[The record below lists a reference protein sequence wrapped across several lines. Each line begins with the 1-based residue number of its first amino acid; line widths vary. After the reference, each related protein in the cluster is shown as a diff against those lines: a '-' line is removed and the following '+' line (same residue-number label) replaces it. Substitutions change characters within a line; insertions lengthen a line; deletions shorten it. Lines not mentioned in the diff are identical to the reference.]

1 MLINNV
7 MPTVFLRCCWRVV
20 LLVLAAL
27 PPALAQVPA
36 PPDSL
41 PGLSRPFARYARQAL
56 VEQLYAHLDRPTY
69 AAGETMWL
77 KLYAVDG
84 TRHQPLALSKIAYVE
99 LLNAQQQPV
108 LQARLALSRATGH
121 GSLALPPD
129 LPAGRYVLR
138 AYTSWMRNFSPEGY
152 FHCPV
157 TVLNT
162 SRPPGPA
169 ARPAAASYDVQF
181 FPEGGQ
187 LVRGLRSRVGLR
199 VVNAAGQGVAATGTV
214 RNAQGQP
221 AATFETLKFGLG
233 SFDFTPTAAGAG
245 YVASVQVAGGP
256 SLEVPLPAASETG
269 YVLRLAAADADYVR
283 LTVQAQGAALPP
295 GDVAVLGHAGQRIVA
310 AARGP
315 VVEGGVGEFT
325 FAKKD
330 LPDGTVRFTLFDGA
344 ARPRAERLY
353 FQRPR
358 HPLAL
363 AVRAA
368 PAGYAPRTRVEVQL
382 SADAPAHAS
391 LAVYQL
397 DSLNAAEPADIGT
410 FLSLTAELKGYVE
423 APNYYLRDTS
433 ALARAALD
441 NLLLTQGWSRF
452 RWDDVLAARPPAL
465 PYLPEVNGH
474 FVRGRVTDRRT
485 GAPAAGLT
493 AYLASPSR
501 AIRFY
506 NASSQEDGG
515 LRFEVNPF
523 YGPTQ
528 LVLQTDYLRDSTYHL
543 ELLSP
548 FSTQFAAGRA
558 RPFALSQALAAALTQ
573 RAVQVQTQRK
583 FLARFENPYLQ
594 PAHDTLAFYGRP
606 DEQYLL
612 DDYTRFPVLEEV
624 MREYVPGVLVRHRRD
639 GFHFLV
645 VDKRNDATFRNNPLV
660 LLDGVPVFDVNKIMA
675 FSPLKIR
682 KLDVVDGHYF
692 HGPLTYDGVVSYT
705 TYKGDLAGFLLPPQA
720 LLEEYEGL
728 QGEREF
734 FAPRYET
741 AAQQQSRLP
750 DFRNLLHWQP
760 DVALTPGQ
768 PRTLT
773 FYTSD
778 QLGRYLIVAQGLA
791 PDGRAGSSSLVLEV
805 KPAL

>member
-1 MLINNV
+1 MRRKTL
-7 MPTVFLRCCWRVV
+7 CWLAGLP
-20 LLVLAAL
+20 LLALAAL
-27 PPALAQVPA
+27 PPAFAQAPA
-36 PPDSL
+36 GPDSL
-41 PGLSRPFARYARQAL
+41 PGISGPFARYARQAL
-56 VEQLYAHLDRPTY
+56 VEQLYGHLDRPTY
-69 AAGETMWL
+69 AAGETVWL
-77 KLYAVDG
+77 QLYAVDG
-84 TRHQPLALSKIAYVE
+84 TAHRPLALSKIAYVE

-121 GSLALPPD
+121 GSLALPPG
-129 LPAGRYVLR
+129 LPAGPYVLR
-138 AYTSWMRNFSPEGY
+138 AYTSWMQNFSPEGY

-162 SRPPGPA
+162 ARPPGPA
-169 ARPAAASYDVQF
+169 ARSAAAGYDVQF

-187 LVRGLRSRVGLR
+187 LVQGLPSRVGLR
-199 VVNAAGQGVAATGTV
+199 VVDRAGRGVAATGTV
-214 RNAQGQP
+214 RDAQGQP
-221 AATFETLKFGLG
+221 VATFATLKFGLG
-233 SFDFTPTAAGAG
+233 SFDFTPAMAGAG
-245 YVASVQVAGGP
+245 YVASVQLAGEQ
-256 SLEVPLPAASETG
+256 SINVPLPAAREAG
-269 YVLRLAAADADYVR
+269 YVLRLADAADSVR
-283 LTVQAQGAALPP
+283 LTVRTAGAALPP
-295 GDVAVLGHAGQRIVA
+295 AGDVAVLGHAGQRLVA
-310 AARGP
+310 AAHRP
-315 VVEGGVGEFT
+315 LSGGVGEFA

-330 LPDGTVRFTLFDGA
+330 LPDGITRFTLFDGA
-344 ARPRAERLY
+344 GWPRAERLF
-353 FQRPR
+353 FQPPR

-363 AVRAA
+363 AVQAA
-368 PAGYAPRTRVEVQL
+368 PTLSYAPRARVELQL
-382 SADAPAHAS
+382 SADAPANAS

-433 ALARAALD
+433 AAARAALD

-452 RWDDVLAARPPAL
+452 RWDDVLAGRPPAL

-474 FVRGRVTDRRT
+474 FVRARLTDRRT

-506 NASSQEDGG
+506 NAVSQADGS
-515 LRFEVNPF
+515 LRFETNPF

-548 FSTQFAAGRA
+548 FSARFAAGGA
-558 RPFALSQALAAALTQ
+558 RPFALSPALAAALTQ
-573 RAVQVQTQRK
+573 RSVQVQTQRK
-583 FLARFENPYLQ
+583 FFARFENLYTQ
-594 PAHDTLAFYGRP
+594 PPHDTLAFYGRP

-624 MREYVPGVLVRHRRD
+624 MREYVPGVLVRKRRD

-645 VDKRNDATFRNNPLV
+645 VDKRNDATFRNNPIV

-682 KLDVVDGHYF
+682 KLDVVDGHFF

-705 TYKGDLAGFLLPPQA
+705 TYKGDLAGFPLPPQA

-760 DVALTPGQ
+760 DVTLTPGQ
-768 PRTLT
+768 PRTLS

-778 QLGRYLIVAQGLA
+778 QVGRYLVVAQGLA
-791 PDGRAGSSSLVLEV
+791 ADGRAGSARLVLDV

>member
-1 MLINNV
+1 MRNLI
-7 MPTVFLRCCWRVV
+7 FRGIAG
-20 LLVLAAL
+20 LVLPLLAVL
-27 PPALAQVPA
+27 PPAWAQAPA
-36 PPDSL
+36 VPDSL

-56 VEQLYAHLDRPTY
+56 IEQLFAHLDRPTY

-77 KLYAVDG
+77 KVYAVDG

-108 LQARLALSRATGH
+108 LQVRLALSRATGH

-129 LPAGRYVLR
+129 LPAGSYVLR

-162 SRPPGPA
+162 ARPPGPA

-214 RNAQGQP
+214 RDAQGQP
-221 AATFETLKFGLG
+221 VATFETLKFGLG
-233 SFDFTPTAAGAG
+233 SFDFTPALAGLG
-245 YVASVQVAGGP
+245 YVASIQLIDGQNVKVA
-256 SLEVPLPAASETG
+256 LPAAVEAG
-269 YVLRLAAADADYVR
+269 YVLRLADSTADYVR
-283 LTVQAQGAALPP
+283 LTVQAQGSALPP
-295 GDVAVLGHAGQRIVA
+295 GPVAVLGHAGQRIVA

-315 VVEGGVGEFT
+315 VIGGVGEFT

-330 LPDGTVRFTLFDGA
+330 LPDGTMRFTLFDGA

-363 AVRAA
+363 AVQAA
-368 PAGYAPRTRVEVQL
+368 PAGYAPRARVEVQL
-382 SADAPAHAS
+382 SADAPANAS

-397 DSLNAAEPADIGT
+397 DSLNAAEPADIDT
-410 FLSLTAELKGYVE
+410 FLSLTSELKGHVE

-474 FVRGRVTDRRT
+474 FVRGRITDRRT

-501 AIRFY
+501 AIRLY
-506 NASSQEDGG
+506 NAISQENGE
-515 LRFEVNPF
+515 LRFETNPF

-528 LVLQTDYLRDSTYHL
+528 LVLQTNYLRDSTYHL

-548 FSTQFAAGRA
+548 FSTQFAAGQA
-558 RPFALSQALAAALTQ
+558 RPLALSPALAAALTQ
-573 RAVQVQTQRK
+573 RSVQVQTQRK
-583 FLARFENPYLQ
+583 FFARFENAYTQ

-624 MREYVPGVLVRHRRD
+624 MREYVPGVLVRKRRD

-645 VDKRNDATFRNNPLV
+645 VDKRNDATFRNNPMV

-682 KLDVVDGHYF
+682 KLDVVDGHFF

-705 TYKGDLAGFLLPPQA
+705 TYKGDLGGFPLPPQA

-750 DFRNLLHWQP
+750 DFRNLLYWQP
-760 DVALTPGQ
+760 DVTLTPGQ

-778 QLGRYLIVAQGLA
+778 QVGRYLVVAQGLA
-791 PDGRAGSSSLVLEV
+791 ADGRAGSARLVLEV

>member
-1 MLINNV
+1 MSAI
-7 MPTVFLRCCWRVV
+7 FLRRFSR
-20 LLVLAAL
+20 LLLLALRLAAL
-27 PPALAQVPA
+27 PPALAQAQAV
-36 PPDSL
+36 PDSL
-41 PGLSRPFARYARQAL
+41 PGLSRPFARYTRQAL
-56 VEQLYAHLDRPTY
+56 VEQLFAHLDRPTY

-77 KLYAVDG
+77 KIYAVDG

-129 LPAGRYVLR
+129 LPAGPYVLR

-162 SRPPGPA
+162 ARPPGPA
-169 ARPAAASYDVQF
+169 ARPAAAGYDVQF

-199 VVNAAGQGVAATGTV
+199 VVNAAGQGVAATGIV
-214 RNAQGQP
+214 RDAQGQP
-221 AATFETLKFGLG
+221 VATFETLKFGLG
-233 SFDFTPTAAGAG
+233 SFDFTPALAGAG
-245 YVASVQVAGGP
+245 YVAAVQITDGQDI
-256 SLEVPLPAASETG
+256 SVPLPAATEAG
-269 YVLRLAAADADYVR
+269 YVLRLADATADSVR
-283 LTVQAQGAALPP
+283 LTVQAQGSALPP
-295 GDVAVLGHAGQRIVA
+295 GPVAVLGHAGQRIVA
-310 AARGP
+310 AVRGP
-315 VVEGGVGEFT
+315 LVGGVGEFA

-330 LPDGTVRFTLFDGA
+330 LPDGTMRFTLFDGA

-363 AVRAA
+363 VVAA
-368 PAGYAPRTRVEVQL
+368 PAGYAPRARVEVQL
-382 SADAPAHAS
+382 RADAPANAS

-397 DSLNAAEPADIGT
+397 DSLNAAEPADIDT
-410 FLSLTAELKGYVE
+410 FLSLTSELKGHVE

-433 ALARAALD
+433 ATARAALD

-474 FVRGRVTDRRT
+474 FVRGRLTDRRT

-501 AIRFY
+501 AIRLY
-506 NASSQEDGG
+506 NAISQVDGI
-515 LRFEVNPF
+515 LRFETNPF

-548 FSTQFAAGRA
+548 FSTQFAAGQA
-558 RPFALSQALAAALTQ
+558 RPFALSQGLAAALTQ
-573 RAVQVQTQRK
+573 RSVQVQTQRR
-583 FLARFENPYLQ
+583 FFSRFENAYTQ

-624 MREYVPGVLVRHRRD
+624 MREYVPGVLVRKRRD

-682 KLDVVDGHYF
+682 KLDVVDGHFF

-705 TYKGDLAGFLLPPQA
+705 TYKGDLAGFPLPPQA

-741 AAQQQSRLP
+741 AARQQSRLP

-760 DVALTPGQ
+760 DMTLTPGQ

-778 QLGRYLIVAQGLA
+778 QVGRYLVVAQGLA
-791 PDGRAGSSSLVLEV
+791 ADGRAGSARLVLEV